1 MIDLFKNVF
10 WYIIRVTCAA
20 VLHVLQYIP
29 RIQEVYDEAMV
40 RNSYMLKYIPD
51 HLKMQEMCDTAARMH
66 SGCEEFRTL
75 CGLLLPMP
83 LILLF
88 IPDTGYVKKQLKKI
102 HGGWKMSLT
111 TWKLKRCATRLCAE
125 NHSCWT
131 LFLTVLKVK
140 RCAIRQCTW
149 IHGRWT
155 MFLISL
161 WHNNK

>member
-29 RIQEVYDEAMV
+29 RIQEVYDEAVV

-75 CGLLLPMP
+75 RTVTSNALNTPFYSWHGICEKAAEKNTWGLKNV
-83 LILLF
+83 
-88 IPDTGYVKKQLKKI
+88 PDHLKTQEMCNEALR
-102 HGGWKMSLT
+102 G
-111 TWKLKRCATRLCAE
+111 E
-125 NHSCWT
+125 P
-131 LFLTVLKVK
+131 
-140 RCAIRQCTW
+140 
-149 IHGRWT
+149 
-155 MFLISL
+155 
-161 WHNNK
+161 